1 MDQAEIPAMTELH
14 DTYGKTIHT
23 CQSQF
28 PFRVFISSFMLTPD
42 GLAGITGE
50 YDTSPDFPMGPP
62 KLMMSYV
69 NDEQVPQDLVKERDE

>member
-1 MDQAEIPAMTELH
+1 
-14 DTYGKTIHT
+14 
-23 CQSQF
+23 
-28 PFRVFISSFMLTPD
+28 MLTPD

-69 NDEQVPQDLVKERDE
+69 NDEQVPQDLVNERDE